1 MTRQQHQSER
11 RGGRRFELVL
21 GVVAGLVCLAA
32 MFALLQLV
40 IAVSNARAY
49 SEAAASPGEMRVTY
63 AGLEAPLAAAH
74 PGMRAPGRM
83 CIVALEDGGTRYA
96 ARLAGGACQGLR
108 AGSEASVMTW
118 HGRVIAVDGWATG
131 DQPRGAV
138 VAWSLATAVLGFV
151 GAILTAA
158 AVRAAGNRRPSWYYE
173 HLKR

>member
-83 CIVALEDGGTRYA
+83 CIVALEDGGTRHA
-96 ARLAGGACQGLR
+96 ARLAGGACG
-108 AGSEASVMTW
+108 AGGGGSGASVMP
-118 HGRVIAVDGWATG
+118 GQGGVIAVGGWAPG
-131 DQPRGAV
+131 AQPRGAV
-138 VAWSLATAVLGFV
+138 VA
-151 GAILTAA
+151 
-158 AVRAAGNRRPSWYYE
+158 
-173 HLKR
+173 